1 MLQELEKSNLEDERT
16 ILEAL
21 EDNKE
26 QKKVEN

>member
-21 EDNKE
+21 EENKE